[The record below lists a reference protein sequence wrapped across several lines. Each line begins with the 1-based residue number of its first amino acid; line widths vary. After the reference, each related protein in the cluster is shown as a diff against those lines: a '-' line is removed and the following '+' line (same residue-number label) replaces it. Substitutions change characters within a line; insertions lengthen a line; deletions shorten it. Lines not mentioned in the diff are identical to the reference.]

1 MNSFRFCL
9 ILNVYAMKKC
19 LIVINRMSGKA
30 AKIDKEK
37 LLAGFCAEYEV
48 TVKELTKS
56 SDEWSATGYSLV
68 VACGGDG
75 TFNRALNLCAEEGA
89 DLVYYGF
96 GTFNECAKAKGACRH
111 QNGFIRLYEYAAAN
125 GRYFGYVAATGSFT
139 PLGYVVDPSVKQKM
153 GVLAY
158 LLRVVREYK
167 VWNVKARVTA
177 DGDVYDGVYT
187 LIMAIDSPRCFGFRF
202 NRLYSPDDGK
212 VHLLL
217 VKSPGKDNLVNRAK
231 IFFPLF
237 RAFFIGLRKELTCKN
252 LIFRAVKELDI
263 SLPES
268 AVFDVDGDAAEF
280 KGDLLIRVTKP
291 KNKVYIGDFDSL
303 TPHSDNK
310 HPK

>member
-1 MNSFRFCL
+1 MEN
-9 ILNVYAMKKC
+9 C
-19 LIVINRMSGKA
+19 LIVINRMSGRA
-30 AKIDKEK
+30 ARIDKRK
-37 LLAGFCAEYEV
+37 LLARFGKEFNV
-48 TVKELTKS
+48 TLKEIVKKT
-56 SDEWSATGYSLV
+56 DDWSAEGYSVV

-75 TFNRALNLCAEEGA
+75 TFNRALNRCAETGA
-89 DLVYYGF
+89 KLIYYGF
-96 GTFNECAKAKGACRH
+96 GTFNECAKTKGVQR
-111 QNGFIRLYEYAAAN
+111 GDEREFIRLYEYTRAN
-125 GRYFGYVAATGSFT
+125 RRLFGYVAATGSFT
-139 PLGYVVDPSVKQKM
+139 PLGYVVESSAKQKI

-167 VWNVKARVTA
+167 VWNVGARIKA
-177 DGDVYDGVYT
+177 DGEEYEGKYT

-217 VKSPGKDNLVNRAK
+217 IKSPGKDNLVNRAK

-252 LIFRAVKELDI
+252 LVFRAVKELVI

-280 KGDLLIRVTKP
+280 KGELLIRVTNP
-291 KNKVYIGDFDSL
+291 KNHVYIGDFDAV